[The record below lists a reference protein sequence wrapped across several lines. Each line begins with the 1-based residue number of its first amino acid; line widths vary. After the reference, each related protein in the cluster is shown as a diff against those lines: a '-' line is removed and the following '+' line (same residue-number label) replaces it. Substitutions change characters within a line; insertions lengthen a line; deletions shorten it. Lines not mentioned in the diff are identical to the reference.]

1 MRSMDGI
8 AWAGSAMVAA
18 RTRLEIATENLA
30 NVSTDG
36 FARIAARG
44 SLTAEG
50 VSVARRPDTAAR
62 GALRRTG
69 RDLDLAIVGPGAFEV
84 AAPDGRLTRIRG
96 GAFTRESDGTLR
108 DPSGR
113 RLMADGRPLAFP
125 EGARFDERGR
135 VIAADGSILARI
147 PLPPQSA
154 LRSGFLE
161 TASVDA
167 IHEMIDVLSAERS
180 FESAQKVVS
189 SIDKTREKSA
199 TDVARVK

>member
-44 SLTAEG
+44 ALTPEG
-50 VSVARRPDTAAR
+50 VSVAGRSDPAAR

-84 AAPDGRLTRIRG
+84 EAADGTRVHSRG
-96 GAFTRESDGTLR
+96 GSFTRERDGTLR

-113 RLMADGRPLAFP
+113 RLMAGTRPLSLPQDAHFDGR
-125 EGARFDERGR
+125 GR
-135 VIAADGSILARI
+135 
-147 PLPPQSA
+147 
-154 LRSGFLE
+154 
-161 TASVDA
+161 ASTP
-167 IHEMIDVLSAERS
+167 AERS
-180 FESAQKVVS
+180 WRASRCRLGRRCAADFSKRPASMRFTK
-189 SIDKTREKSA
+189 
-199 TDVARVK
+199 